1 MSSNYTRNIVATL
14 HRRVGES
21 NRTQV
26 LWTRHYARVE
36 NALRRATELFYLEG
50 QVGDVLEFALT
61 TNGMQLGTIKMHTEG
76 RLVTQWI
83 KPEAV

>member
-1 MSSNYTRNIVATL
+1 MSNTQTRHIVATL

-21 NRTQV
+21 NRTQA
-26 LWTRHYARVE
+26 LWTRHYTRVE

-50 QVGDVLEFALT
+50 QPGDVMEFALI
-61 TNGMQLGTIKMHTEG
+61 TNGMQLGTIKMHTAG

-83 KPEAV
+83 KPEDV